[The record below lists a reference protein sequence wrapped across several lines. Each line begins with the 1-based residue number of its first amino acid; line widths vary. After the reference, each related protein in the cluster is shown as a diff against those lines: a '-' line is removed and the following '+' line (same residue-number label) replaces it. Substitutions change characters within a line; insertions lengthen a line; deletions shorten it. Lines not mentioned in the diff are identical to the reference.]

1 MFLCRVSPSDVQN
14 SFWTNTGVGDQYFMC
29 QILVHN
35 NALDLLL
42 FKSGKSRVLHYSH
55 YAIRVSLALEC
66 YVTSVYT
73 MAFSTTGLLNTHVIF
88 VFGHGKHLM

>member
-14 SFWTNTGVGDQYFMC
+14 SFWANTGVGDQYIMC

-35 NALDLLL
+35 NALDPLLV
-42 FKSGKSRVLHYSH
+42 KSGKSRVLHCSH

-66 YVTSVYT
+66 HVTGMV
-73 MAFSTTGLLNTHVIF
+73 GLYA
-88 VFGHGKHLM
+88 